1 MKEKLKL
8 IITSITL
15 LAVINTSC
23 SNKAINEKTISV
35 SILPQKYFLE
45 RICGDEY
52 KINVL
57 IPPGENPATCELTS
71 KQIKTLLNS
80 KLYFSIGYLPYETTH
95 IKNVLEKNNH
105 VQHINLSQDMD
116 LIRDMLEHGDHYH
129 EGGIDPHIWTSP
141 ENVKLMCESIYET
154 LIKTY
159 PKDNELFTT
168 NFDQLMSEI
177 VSLDV
182 EIANILESKKDR
194 NFMIYHP
201 ALTYFARDYGLNQIS
216 IEYEGKSPSPKYI
229 KEIIETA
236 KESNVKIVFV
246 QKQFDLKKAEFIA
259 KEIGGKV
266 IPVDPLNAD
275 WMAEMKQLTDILDKN
290 LE

>member
-1 MKEKLKL
+1 MTKNIKL
-8 IITSITL
+8 IVSTLIL
-15 LAVINTSC
+15 LAIINISC
-23 SNKAINEKTISV
+23 SNKIKDDKIISV

-95 IKNVLEKNNH
+95 IRNVLEKDNNVIH
-105 VQHINLSQDMD
+105 VNLSENMD
-116 LIRDMLEHGDHYH
+116 LIKDMLKHGDHYH

-141 ENVKLMCESIYET
+141 ENAKLMCETIYET

-159 PKDNELFTT
+159 PDNSELFTA
-168 NFDQLMSEI
+168 NFEKLMAEI

-182 EIANILESKKDR
+182 KIANALEDKTNR

-201 ALTYFARDYGLNQIS
+201 ALTYFAKDYGLNQIS

-236 KESNVKIVFV
+236 KETKTKIVFV
-246 QKQFDLKKAEFIA
+246 QKQFDIKKAEFIA

-266 IPVDPLNAD
+266 IPIDPLNAD
-275 WMAEMKQLTDILDKN
+275 WINEIKSLAEILDKN
-290 LE
+290 LD

>member
-1 MKEKLKL
+1 MKTNNMKEKLKL

-229 KEIIETA
+229 KEILR
-236 KESNVKIVFV
+236 
-246 QKQFDLKKAEFIA
+246 QQ
-259 KEIGGKV
+259 
-266 IPVDPLNAD
+266 
-275 WMAEMKQLTDILDKN
+275 KN
-290 LE
+290 LMLRLSLSRSNSI

>member
-1 MKEKLKL
+1 MRKRFTL
-8 IITSITL
+8 ILSSIIL

-45 RICGDEY
+45 RICGEAY

-95 IKNVLEKNNH
+95 IRNVLEKNNK
-105 VQHINLSQDMD
+105 VQHINLSENMD
-116 LIRDMLEHGDHYH
+116 LIKDMLKHGDHYH

-141 ENVKLMCESIYET
+141 ENVKLMCESIYDT
-154 LIKTY
+154 LIETY
-159 PKDNELFTT
+159 PQDSELFTV
-168 NFDQLMSEI
+168 NFDILMSEI

-182 EIANILESKKDR
+182 EIANTLENKTDR

-236 KESNVKIVFV
+236 KESNTKIVFV

-266 IPVDPLNAD
+266 IPIDPLNAN
-275 WMAEMKQLTDILDKN
+275 WLAEMKQITEILDKN
-290 LE
+290 LK